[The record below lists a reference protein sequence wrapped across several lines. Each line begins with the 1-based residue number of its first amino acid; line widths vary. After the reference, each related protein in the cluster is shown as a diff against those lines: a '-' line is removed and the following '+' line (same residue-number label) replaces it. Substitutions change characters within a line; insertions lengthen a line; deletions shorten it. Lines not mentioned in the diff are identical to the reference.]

1 MRFPGFLLAI
11 RRLSPLGDAFHTA
24 CKSIRLLRPFQ
35 ARTATLF
42 VAHHTEPVTR
52 LNCFFLVSG
61 RVAGKVELSMA
72 HEQVYD
78 DDRAKRLLGLLR
90 VLAARI
96 KALEALGDLADA
108 GPELIRLMG
117 DARSELFHY
126 EVRCT
131 YDSPE
136 LVESRRIVEQAKKS
150 ADQLDLPDGNEL
162 ELEDSEENG
171 PWLE

>member
-1 MRFPGFLLAI
+1 
-11 RRLSPLGDAFHTA
+11 
-24 CKSIRLLRPFQ
+24 
-35 ARTATLF
+35 
-42 VAHHTEPVTR
+42 
-52 LNCFFLVSG
+52 
-61 RVAGKVELSMA
+61 MA

-78 DDRAKRLLGLLR
+78 DDRAKRLLGLLK

-96 KALEALGDLADA
+96 KALKAHGDLVDA

-136 LVESRRIVEQAKKS
+136 LMESRRIVEQAKKS
-150 ADQLDLPDGNEL
+150 ADQLDLPESSEFEL
-162 ELEDSEENG
+162 GDSEEND